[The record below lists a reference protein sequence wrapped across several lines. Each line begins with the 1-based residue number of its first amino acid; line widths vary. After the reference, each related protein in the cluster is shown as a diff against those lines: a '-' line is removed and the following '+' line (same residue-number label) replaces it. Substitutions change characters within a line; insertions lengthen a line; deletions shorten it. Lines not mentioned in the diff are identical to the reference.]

1 MSRGEPIA
9 AAFPATS
16 SPTTAA
22 PLWRARASRKKV
34 EQLSLPRVL
43 KAKLTVHSD
52 RIPPCTIEL
61 QQIVTAWIS
70 TGVASQAE
78 LQQRIG

>member
-1 MSRGEPIA
+1 MLRLS
-9 AAFPATS
+9 
-16 SPTTAA
+16 
-22 PLWRARASRKKV
+22 WRARASRKKV

-43 KAKLTVHSD
+43 KAKLAVHSN
-52 RIPPCTIEL
+52 RLAPCTIEL

>member
-1 MSRGEPIA
+1 MLRLS
-9 AAFPATS
+9 
-16 SPTTAA
+16 
-22 PLWRARASRKKV
+22 WRARASRKKV

-43 KAKLTVHSD
+43 TVKLTFHSD
-52 RIPPCTIEL
+52 RLPPFTIEM

-78 LQQRIG
+78 LRQRIR

>member
-1 MSRGEPIA
+1 MLA
-9 AAFPATS
+9 AACTCH
-16 SPTTAA
+16 
-22 PLWRARASRKKV
+22 RKKV

-43 KAKLTVHSD
+43 KVKLTVHSD
-52 RIPPCTIEL
+52 RLPPCTIEL

>member
-1 MSRGEPIA
+1 MG
-9 AAFPATS
+9 
-16 SPTTAA
+16 
-22 PLWRARASRKKV
+22 
-34 EQLSLPRVL
+34 LPRVL

-52 RIPPCTIEL
+52 HLPPCTIEL